1 MTFPAIASIT
11 AGILVIMQV
20 VLMLMVGLSRVK
32 TRVGIGDGGDEALAL
47 KIRRHGNLAEN
58 AALFIAVLTLVE
70 LGGASQ
76 MAVMVIG
83 GIFIVARLCHAIAL
97 SKTSGPHP
105 LRPIG
110 AVGTMV
116 AQMAAAIMALWAGVN
131 AL

>member
-1 MTFPAIASIT
+1 MAFPAIAAIT

-20 VLMLMVGLSRVK
+20 ILMLMVGMSRLK
-32 TRVGIGDGGDEALAL
+32 TQVGIGDGGDEALAL

-76 MAVMVIG
+76 MAVMIIG

-97 SKTSGPHP
+97 SKTSGKHP

-110 AVGTMV
+110 AVGTMA
-116 AQMAAAIMALWAGVN
+116 AQMAAAIMALWAGFN